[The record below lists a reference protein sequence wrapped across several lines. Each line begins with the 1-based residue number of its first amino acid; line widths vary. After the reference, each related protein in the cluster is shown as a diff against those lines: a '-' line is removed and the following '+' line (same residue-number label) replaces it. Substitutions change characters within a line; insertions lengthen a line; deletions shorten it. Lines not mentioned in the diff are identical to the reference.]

1 MEMNEIMTDFRR
13 RWEGGFV
20 WVEAPDSGEESLF
33 HVDRIT
39 NDRVKVGT
47 MELSSPEYGK
57 ILLNMGT
64 AHTLR
69 FKYPPVGVFQNGT
82 DSYMFRRVPA
92 KQYKH
97 AIYSG
102 NSSVAAVTDD
112 MVGRAGRNRDRE
124 NLKFDDVLAAFR
136 GETYTFEDALKML
149 SSGRYRSIA
158 LQRNWSLSLNPMGK
172 DGYVLLY
179 WETPVAIVGPKTGE
193 TIHIYE
199 KSFEAVLQQVKE
211 S

>member
-1 MEMNEIMTDFRR
+1 MEINEIMQDFRR

-39 NDRVKVGT
+39 HDRIKVGT
-47 MELSSPEYGK
+47 LELSSPEYGK

-69 FKYPPVGVFQNGT
+69 FKYPPVGVFQNGV
-82 DSYMFRRVPA
+82 DAYLFRRLPA

-97 AIYSG
+97 AIYNG
-102 NSSVAAVTDD
+102 NSYTCPVTNW
-112 MVGRAGRNRDRE
+112 MVGRSIGASPNPLR
-124 NLKFDDVLAAFR
+124 FDDVLAAYR
-136 GETYTFEDALKML
+136 GETYSFADALKML
-149 SSGRYRSIA
+149 GSGKYRSVA
-158 LQRNWSLSLNPMGK
+158 LKRNWSLSLNPMGK

-179 WETPVAIVGPKTGE
+179 WETPIAVVGTQEGSIV
-193 TIHIYE
+193 HLYE
-199 KSFEAVLQQVKE
+199 KSFETVLQQVKE

>member
-1 MEMNEIMTDFRR
+1 MEINEIMQDFRR

-39 NDRVKVGT
+39 HDRTKVGT

-64 AHTLR
+64 AHTLK
-69 FKYPPVGVFQNGT
+69 FKYPPVGVFQNGV
-82 DSYMFRRVPA
+82 DAFMFRRVPA

-97 AIYSG
+97 AIYYG
-102 NSSVAAVTDD
+102 NSSVCPVYNP
-112 MVGRAGRNRDRE
+112 MVGRPSRNDRGDP
-124 NLKFDDVLAAFR
+124 LKFDDVLAAFR
-136 GETYTFEDALKML
+136 GERYTFEDALKML
-149 SSGRYRSIA
+149 SSGRYRSVA
-158 LQRNWSLSLNPMGK
+158 LQRNWSLCLNPMGK
-172 DGYVLLY
+172 EGYVLLY
-179 WETPVAIVGPKTGE
+179 WETPVAMVSPQGIVL
-193 TIHIYE
+193 HIYE
-199 KSFEAVLQQVKE
+199 KQFEAVLQQVKE